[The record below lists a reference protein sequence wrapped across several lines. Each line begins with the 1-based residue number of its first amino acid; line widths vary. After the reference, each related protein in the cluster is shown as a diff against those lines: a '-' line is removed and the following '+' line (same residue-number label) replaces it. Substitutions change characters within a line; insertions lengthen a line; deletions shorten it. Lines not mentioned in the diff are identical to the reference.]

1 MHIKIIIA
9 YERNAFVMRFPD
21 LGGGGGGLMWGDKE
35 TLWELNNRF

>member
-21 LGGGGGGLMWGDKE
+21 LGGGGLMWGDKE

>member
-21 LGGGGGGLMWGDKE
+21 LGGGGGLMWGDKE